1 MDLFSLKWI
10 TCFWQTALTSK
21 PSIWQICL
29 HSKVELSL
37 TTGWKIKP
45 KKLTLSWLKVNFL
58 GLNFQPVVRLSSTF
72 ECGQICQI
80 DGLFAKAVCRKQV
93 IHLSEKRSTWARIL
107 CICKKKNCPGK
118 LIVSGFFLCVLM
130 ETHFTQKGRNSFHQG
145 QNSFHQW
152 QNSFHQRQN
161 SFFETKKPTFLLSL
175 AKFLAKS
182 GTKSDKKSFKTP

>member
-45 KKLTLSWLKVNFL
+45 KKLTFSWLKVNFL

-93 IHLSEKRSTWARIL
+93 IHLSEKRSTWARIFCTHL
-107 CICKKKNCPGK
+107 GRGLFVNWCGSQSFNGSCLTSLHLLK
-118 LIVSGFFLCVLM
+118 LFLSYGYL
-130 ETHFTQKGRNSFHQG
+130 
-145 QNSFHQW
+145 
-152 QNSFHQRQN
+152 QRI
-161 SFFETKKPTFLLSL
+161 FEFVHGLIDTRWGSMIYLQLL
-175 AKFLAKS
+175 
-182 GTKSDKKSFKTP
+182 

>member
-1 MDLFSLKWI
+1 MNKTLSYIIRPKVQILKHPSGQDRISCPVCCFRYFSKQNEKVERILQMIRGEGKWAGDSAVVQKILQKKSRLQRILAQVDLFSLKWI

-93 IHLSEKRSTWARIL
+93 IHLSAKRSSRARIL
-107 CICKKKNCPGK
+107 CNFYDI
-118 LIVSGFFLCVLM
+118 L
-130 ETHFTQKGRNSFHQG
+130 
-145 QNSFHQW
+145 
-152 QNSFHQRQN
+152 
-161 SFFETKKPTFLLSL
+161 
-175 AKFLAKS
+175 
-182 GTKSDKKSFKTP
+182 

>member
-1 MDLFSLKWI
+1 MRHLGSEGFQKWKGNSWLFCFDFPKTRIERVLVNEWMEVHELQRILAQVDLFSLKWI

-45 KKLTLSWLKVNFL
+45 KKLTFSWLKVNFL

-93 IHLSEKRSTWARIL
+93 IHLSEKRSTWARIF
-107 CICKKKNCPGK
+107 CTRRNTKKKLK
-118 LIVSGFFLCVLM
+118 LVTDAV
-130 ETHFTQKGRNSFHQG
+130 
-145 QNSFHQW
+145 W
-152 QNSFHQRQN
+152 
-161 SFFETKKPTFLLSL
+161 
-175 AKFLAKS
+175 
-182 GTKSDKKSFKTP
+182 

>member
-1 MDLFSLKWI
+1 MSFEPVVKYVQRILAQVDLFSLKWI

-107 CICKKKNCPGK
+107 CTIIHSIKRK
-118 LIVSGFFLCVLM
+118 LYHDTKISAWVYMTKASL
-130 ETHFTQKGRNSFHQG
+130 ETH
-145 QNSFHQW
+145 
-152 QNSFHQRQN
+152 
-161 SFFETKKPTFLLSL
+161 L
-175 AKFLAKS
+175 AKLRENV
-182 GTKSDKKSFKTP
+182 TKATTLCSYF